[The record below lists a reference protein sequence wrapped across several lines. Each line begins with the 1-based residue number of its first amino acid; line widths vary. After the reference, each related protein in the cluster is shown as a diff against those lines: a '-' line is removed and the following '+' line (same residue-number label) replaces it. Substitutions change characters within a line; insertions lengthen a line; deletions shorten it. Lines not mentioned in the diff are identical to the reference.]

1 MEFETL
7 GKYRIPA
14 IMIVYNNNA
23 WGVWTS
29 GAGRGA
35 VRAQHMYL
43 FQENLRYEKI
53 AEALDEDFDIEIVEM
68 HHNKK
73 IDAPSGTALMLG
85 DAVANAKRQ
94 TLDSLK
100 DGKILDVSLDGVPDP
115 DDYKNLFTI
124 NEFMT
129 PFAPV
134 DPVTMQKNPFRAIIN
149 MPSSALHVS
158 CLLYTSPSPR
168 DS

>member
-29 GAGRGA
+29 GASRGA

-53 AEALDEDFDIEIVEM
+53 AEALGCNGEYVTSPDQMTPALERAYKLASDEGISTLI
-68 HHNKK
+68 NCQ
-73 IDAPSGTALMLG
+73 G
-85 DAVANAKRQ
+85 KR
-94 TLDSLK
+94 
-100 DGKILDVSLDGVPDP
+100 ILDEPVSTFD
-115 DDYKNLFTI
+115 
-124 NEFMT
+124 
-129 PFAPV
+129 A
-134 DPVTMQKNPFRAIIN
+134 
-149 MPSSALHVS
+149 SSLCTWS
-158 CLLYTSPSPR
+158 SGLLQIKSNKSFG
-168 DS
+168 SKL